1 LQVIRTESVGR
12 QRSDDPAGPAT
23 GVVGG
28 RVDGSAVASVVASL
42 RDRFEESRRA
52 AAAAA
57 AATAPR
63 DPDTAAGTAPAAA
76 AAAVAPAAGKPDVPP
91 KPGRDGGGRVGRR
104 VQRQPAFR
112 EFDVVNAGRST
123 EPKEPA
129 T

>member
-1 LQVIRTESVGR
+1 MQVIRAESVGR
-12 QRSDDPAGPAT
+12 QRSDDPAGSAT
-23 GVVGG
+23 GVLGG

-57 AATAPR
+57 TAPR
-63 DPDTAAGTAPAAA
+63 DPDAAAGTAPAAA

-123 EPKEPA
+123 EFKEPA

>member
-1 LQVIRTESVGR
+1 LQVIRAESVGR

-23 GVVGG
+23 GSTAAVLGG

-52 AAAAA
+52 TAA

-63 DPDTAAGTAPAAA
+63 DPDTVAGTAP

-104 VQRQPAFR
+104 VQRQQAFR